1 VIFTFAGY
9 IVVKLLNTSFLSQL
23 PGAYGLVGQPVV
35 LVVIGNISMHIRS
48 PGN

>member
-9 IVVKLLNTSFLSQL
+9 RVVKITLYLFLSQL